1 MKKAIIP
8 VPAID
13 NTIVQP
19 DRWQQFRQ
27 GNRDAFAYIYHT
39 YIDDLYSYG
48 IHFCGDGERVKDS
61 LQELF
66 QHLWHSRLQL
76 AENVAHIRYYLLCS
90 FRRCL
95 LRSLEKDRRHKTV
108 DTIPFDFECIPPR
121 EHLIIE
127 DETRKEQLQQLHQA
141 LAALTRRQREAIYLR
156 FFQDLSYQEVADMM
170 DMKVDSVYN
179 IISKAI
185 GALKE
190 VLGPAVLVLLLR
202 PV

>member
-1 MKKAIIP
+1 MRKAIIP

-13 NTIVQP
+13 NTVVQA

-48 IHFCGDGERVKDS
+48 IHFCGDSERVKDC

-66 QHLWHSRLQL
+66 QHLWQSRLQL
-76 AENVAHIRYYLLCS
+76 AENVVHIRYYLLCS
-90 FRRCL
+90 FRRYL
-95 LRSLEKDRRHKTV
+95 LRSLEKDRRHKTSAI
-108 DTIPFDFECIPPR
+108 IPFDFECIPPR

-185 GALKE
+185 AVLKE
-190 VLGPAVLVLLLR
+190 TLGIGLLALLFK
-202 PV
+202 